1 MGKLVFSKPRILQE
15 RDAIDGFS
23 SGSPLVDSWLKMRAR
38 KAREAGTAV
47 VYVSFADE
55 KLAGFYSLSAQSIV
69 RSDVSGWI
77 ARNAPEQIPVIL
89 LGILG
94 VDIQWQGCGLG
105 RDLLLDAVHRAELVA
120 EQIGARALVVDP
132 IDDGAEAFY
141 AHFGFRHIP
150 GMTRMFAKLH

>member
-1 MGKLVFSKPRILQE
+1 MGKVVFSKPRILQE

-38 KAREAGTAV
+38 KARDAGTAV
-47 VYVSFADE
+47 VYVTFVDE

-69 RSDVSGWI
+69 RSDASGWI

-105 RDLLLDAVHRAELVA
+105 RDLLLGAVHRTELVA

-132 IDDGAEAFY
+132 IDDKAEAFY

-150 GMTRMFAKLH
+150 GMTRMFAKFH